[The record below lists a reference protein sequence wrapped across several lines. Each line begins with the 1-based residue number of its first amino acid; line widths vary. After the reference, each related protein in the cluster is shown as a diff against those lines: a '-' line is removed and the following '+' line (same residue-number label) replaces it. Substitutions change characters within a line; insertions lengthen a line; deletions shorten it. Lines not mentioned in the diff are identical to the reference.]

1 VICLISSVIPNN
13 RVAFDTYKI
22 VTRSNDRGCLTA
34 IPFLSPLATFSTHP
48 DQFTLSLFLCLSL
61 HTYPASESGNAVR
74 DLSAEAVIMRT
85 LLNILRA
92 PAMEQ
97 PGEEVLT

>member
-1 VICLISSVIPNN
+1 MIVVVQTSIGNTFLIS
-13 RVAFDTYKI
+13 A
-22 VTRSNDRGCLTA
+22 
-34 IPFLSPLATFSTHP
+34 LATFSPPP
-48 DQFTLSLFLCLSL
+48 DRFTLSLFLPLSS